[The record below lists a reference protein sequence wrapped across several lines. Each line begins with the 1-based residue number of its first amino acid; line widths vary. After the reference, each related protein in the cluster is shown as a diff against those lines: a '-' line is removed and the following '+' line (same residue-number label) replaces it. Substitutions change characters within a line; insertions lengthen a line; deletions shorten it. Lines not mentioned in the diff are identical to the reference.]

1 MKLLWILALIISIA
15 DYGNV
20 PTEGMEL
27 TINEAQEDDLSGE
40 MLMELEGS
48 LLCTNPLTV
57 TITRS
62 SAGLADEFCCAGQ
75 CRAGNGETTEQLSF
89 TPGGKTDWYI
99 HYNPTPGSY
108 ETIMYLFND
117 GSESRSLTV
126 HYDYSTQGMETV
138 ESRKSKVESKKILRD
153 GTLYIITD
161 NKTYTIL

>member
-48 LLCTNPLTV
+48 LLCSTPLTV

-62 SAGLADEFCCAGQ
+62 SEGLIDEFCCAGQ
-75 CRAGNGETTEQLSF
+75 CIGGNKETSQTLDF
-89 TPGGKTDWYI
+89 TPGGMANWYI
-99 HYNPTPGSY
+99 HYTPTPGSY
-108 ETIMYLFND
+108 ETISYLFDD
-117 GSESRSLTV
+117 GTESRSLTV
-126 HYDYSTQGMETV
+126 YYDYSTQGMETV
-138 ESRKSKVESKKILRD
+138 ESQKSKVESKKVLRD
-153 GTLYIITD
+153 GILYIITD